1 MTSDPKVGNSP
12 LPLNRR
18 WSSKSWG
25 VVLVC
30 VYAFLVLA
38 PLVVALIHE
47 PSSFRS
53 FWGELGKGLAL
64 AGFAIL
70 ALQSVLSARF
80 RIFEAPFG
88 YDIVTRF
95 HRTMAIAA
103 VGMLLAHPAL
113 LALDMGSF
121 FLFSLD
127 TSWKISLGKVALL
140 FLLFAVPFALFFRF
154 LGFNYQTW
162 RVMHKAMIGVV
173 ALAFAH
179 AWFAGAD
186 LDNLGVQVVL
196 IALLACAVA
205 IFAYRN
211 GVLPFVGRYRYT
223 VDSVDKAARDVY
235 TLTLKPDNGGMPPH
249 DAGQFAFLKL
259 KRPGRRS
266 EEHPFTI
273 PSSPLERGHVQFT
286 IKRSGD
292 FTDTIGETKPGDEAF
307 LEGPLGRFSP
317 VHYDIP
323 CFLFI
328 AGGVGITPIISMLRY
343 LRDIKDQ
350 RRGLLLY
357 ANNAEPDI
365 IFRDE
370 LASLPQNI
378 PVVHVLKEAPE
389 NWSGEEGFITQDMI
403 RRHAGEFLDRCHVML
418 CGPPP
423 MMDAVLESLNNLGIE
438 PQRIHFEKFSL

>member
-1 MTSDPKVGNSP
+1 MSDKKAAQSSTQPWDRK
-12 LPLNRR
+12 

-25 VVLVC
+25 AALV
-30 VYAFLVLA
+30 FLYLAAVAA
-38 PLVVALIHE
+38 PLVLALIHE

-53 FWGELGKGLAL
+53 FWGELGKGFGL

-70 ALQSVLSARF
+70 ALQTVLNARF

-88 YDIVTRF
+88 YDVVTRF
-95 HRTMAIAA
+95 HRTMAIVAL
-103 VGMLLAHPAL
+103 VMLLAHPLL
-113 LALDMGSF
+113 LALDMGSL

-127 TSWKISLGKVALL
+127 TSWKIYLGKFTLL
-140 FLLFAVPFALFFRF
+140 FVLLAVPFALFFRF
-154 LGFNYQTW
+154 LGLNYQTW
-162 RVMHKAMIGVV
+162 RVMHKAMIAVIV
-173 ALAFAH
+173 LAFAH
-179 AWFAGAD
+179 GWFAGSD
-186 LDNLGVQVVL
+186 LDNAGVQAVFIV
-196 IALLACAVA
+196 LLASAVA
-205 IFAYRN
+205 IFVYRN
-211 GVLPFVGRYRYT
+211 AILPFVGRYRYT
-223 VDSVDKAARDVY
+223 VEGVDKAARDVY
-235 TLTLKPDNGGMPPH
+235 TLTLKPVNGGMPPH

-259 KRPGRRS
+259 TRPGRRS

-273 PSSPLERGHVQFT
+273 PSSPMERGHVQFT

-292 FTDTIGETKPGDEAF
+292 FTNTIGDTRPGDKAF

-317 VHYDIP
+317 VHYEAP

-357 ANNAEPDI
+357 ANHAEPDI

-370 LASLPQNI
+370 LASLPHNMS
-378 PVVHVLKEAPE
+378 VVHVLKEAPE
-389 NWSGEEGFITQDMI
+389 NWSGEEGLITQDII
-403 RRHAGEFLDRCHVML
+403 RRHAGEILDKCHVML